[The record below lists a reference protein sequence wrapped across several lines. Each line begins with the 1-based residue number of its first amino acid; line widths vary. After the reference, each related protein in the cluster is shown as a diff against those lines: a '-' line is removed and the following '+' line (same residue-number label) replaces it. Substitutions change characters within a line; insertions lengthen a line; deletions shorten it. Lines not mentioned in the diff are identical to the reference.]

1 MQGVI
6 LLTIELEIEGRLVDT
21 FLEEILEIDGIL
33 DATVSFGSVLQVA
46 TYQIKFDSNSL
57 EILDI
62 IKSHN
67 TQIINIEAD
76 RLLILHI
83 ASERDIR
90 LLYNKLDNASLLGFC
105 KIPLALGQ
113 SLAWNEIG

>member
-1 MQGVI
+1 MI
-6 LLTIELEIEGRLVDT
+6 TIELEIEGHYVDN
-21 FLEEILEIDGIL
+21 FIEEILTIDGIL

-46 TYQIKFDSNSL
+46 TYQMKFDSNSL
-57 EILDI
+57 EILDV

-67 TQIINIEAD
+67 TQVINIEAD

-83 ASERDIR
+83 ASEKDIR

-105 KIPLALGQ
+105 QMPLAVGQ
-113 SLAWNEIG
+113 PSTLREQ